1 MDLLDAEI
9 APPSSDVLA
18 AELGRL
24 DVPADEHYLDRRGPL
39 RFTADTEEEP
49 SPLAAAGGR
58 KVAVG
63 IAGLLAVA
71 LVGLLIGISA
81 LGGDDK
87 DPQHRAG
94 RRRRPPA
101 RRSGEA
107 TPGRRRRPQAGRRRT
122 SGSSTRTAGTATSST
137 TPTR

>member
-1 MDLLDAEI
+1 MPAYLDDLTMDLLDPEI

-24 DVPADEHYLDRRGPL
+24 DIPADEHFLNQAGPL
-39 RFTADTEEEP
+39 RFTADPEEEP

-58 KVAVG
+58 KVALG

-81 LGGDDK
+81 LGGEDK
-87 DPQHRAG
+87 DSKAEPVSRADQQRAG
-94 RRRRPPA
+94 RPAHRVRRPRA
-101 RRSGEA
+101 S
-107 TPGRRRRPQAGRRRT
+107 
-122 SGSSTRTAGTATSST
+122 
-137 TPTR
+137 